1 MTLQPLYSEAFTKVL
16 ESCKIRVISEEFSPK
31 LRQPVKT
38 HDGPSL
44 KLSIKE
50 DDSQRAVPKSKEPFI
65 IFFRRRDANQSS
77 PSRPSLQTRDHS
89 LLWNPA
95 QFPITVE
102 ISRFACHTEEFQELE
117 VTLELLFYDL
127 CKFASECVCACN
139 IKSLAIQCDPV
150 TGERLLGLKL
160 KPEDC
165 EYFLA
170 CGFMFCHFSR
180 VPGVSEV
187 GATLDTID
195 QRSCSLTVDQGSI
208 TPLYLMNYEPDS
220 LQFEEEFKRALDTG
234 DSKKILCVMYNEL
247 ELCNWYLNKIG
258 VEMQRRR
265 LPNHSTCCL
274 SIHYESRKMQIHA
287 VVFDFCMRNFYSQ
300 LDVLCNGGLD
310 VYKDDQFLSAVI
322 RLCDASSRK
331 KVDANFQLDCVFVP
345 CRSTLHVLDSLRARE
360 KTEKSAVATVKSATK
375 SSLNLTSV
383 PAGSQQD
390 SKGKCEDAD
399 FLFREFKEAILA
411 GELERVGKLLQC
423 STAESIDTDAKFSL
437 LLLGVEE
444 GMSDIVKLLLK
455 KGYPGCSE
463 QMQPNELRIL
473 DGALESCDLETLQLL
488 IGQQTKLFDADRH
501 EFMRLSEIFWR
512 AWKQDRSDFCSYI
525 IT

>member
-1 MTLQPLYSEAFTKVL
+1 
-16 ESCKIRVISEEFSPK
+16 
-31 LRQPVKT
+31 
-38 HDGPSL
+38 
-44 KLSIKE
+44 
-50 DDSQRAVPKSKEPFI
+50 
-65 IFFRRRDANQSS
+65 RDANQSS

-102 ISRFACHTEEFQELE
+102 INGFACHTEEFQELE
-117 VTLELLFYDL
+117 LTLELLFYDL
-127 CKFASECVCACN
+127 CKFASECVCACS

-195 QRSCSLTVDQGSI
+195 QRSCSLTVNQGSI

-234 DSKKILCVMYNEL
+234 DSKKILCIMYNEL

-258 VEMQRRR
+258 LEMQRRR

-274 SIHYESRKMQIHA
+274 SIHYEGSKMRIQ
-287 VVFDFCMRNFYSQ
+287 VEGFDCGRRGTSMRNYYSQ
-300 LDVLCNGGLD
+300 LDGTVEGTGVMWDGGLD

-331 KVDANFQLDCVFVP
+331 KVDANFRLDCVFVP
-345 CRSTLHVLDSLRARE
+345 CRSTLH
-360 KTEKSAVATVKSATK
+360 
-375 SSLNLTSV
+375 TSI

-390 SKGKCEDAD
+390 SKGKREDAD
-399 FLFREFKEAILA
+399 FLFREEFWEAILA
-411 GELERVGKLLQC
+411 GELERVRELLGC
-423 STAESIDTDAKFSL
+423 STAESIDTDVKFSL
-437 LLLGVEE
+437 LLLAVEE

-463 QMQPNELRIL
+463 QMGPIELRIL
-473 DGALESCDLETLQLL
+473 DGALESCDLETLKLL
-488 IGQQTKLFDADRH
+488 IGQQTKLFDADRQ
-501 EFMRLSEIFWR
+501 EFKRLSVKPRDLGHRFVY
-512 AWKQDRSDFCSYI
+512 S
-525 IT
+525 